1 MQIYRSNRHRYR
13 YSVMN
18 PIISTV
24 YLYKFFRHTD
34 ILKFPIYQ
42 NFAVYL
48 GNAEIFD
55 IPKSPILLH
64 YNHRNNRQCFYNRS
78 NISMTTIQKK
88 SVLKFKRHVASNT
101 KHLYLLPT
109 LFLNLSIGTC
119 LDAKTVIFTIQ
130 IKIKQNDD
138 SIYLKFQKLVL
149 FSSHI
154 GFQES

>member
-1 MQIYRSNRHRYR
+1 MRKFSIYR
-13 YSVMN
+13 
-18 PIISTV
+18 
-24 YLYKFFRHTD
+24 
-34 ILKFPIYQ
+34 
-42 NFAVYL
+42 
-48 GNAEIFD
+48 
-55 IPKSPILLH
+55 
-64 YNHRNNRQCFYNRS
+64 NHRFCC
-78 NISMTTIQKK
+78 TTIMDYNTKK